1 MDTKQFIA
9 SLVSSIAW
17 PIAVVIIALLFREQ
31 FARLLMSRPLKR
43 LKLGPGGAEFE
54 FALEKAATRIEAEI
68 DAPALPPAE
77 QQEPTIVDGLRDVAD
92 KSPDAAIMASTARLE
107 RQLRELLAGAG
118 DQEGAESERGL
129 IWVARR
135 AKDKGLIGENIVGII
150 RDLAFLR
157 NLAAHGHT
165 ESDTKAAHDY
175 LNMIVQ
181 VSEAIGHP
189 PELAR

>member
-9 SLVSSIAW
+9 SLVNSLAW
-17 PIAVVIIALLFREQ
+17 PAAVVVIAALFRRHL
-31 FARLLMSRPLKR
+31 ARLLMSRPLKR
-43 LKLGPGGAEFE
+43 MKLGPGGAEFE
-54 FALEKAATRIEAEI
+54 FALEQTATRIEAEI

-77 QQEPTIVDGLRDVAD
+77 QQQTIVDGLRDVAE

-107 RQLRELLAGAG
+107 RQLRELLTSAG
-118 DQEGAESERGL
+118 DREGADSKRGL

-135 AKDKGLIGENIVGII
+135 AESNGLIGQNIVGII

-165 ESDTKAAHDY
+165 DSDTRAALDY
-175 LNMIVQ
+175 LNMVAQ
-181 VSEAIGHP
+181 VSEAIEHP
-189 PELAR
+189 PDGAD